1 MYTHLYLPHTYTPNP
16 ITHVAHIC
24 PSFIHTCQHNHACAY
39 MPHVTRFHVRV
50 NTIATCTQ
58 TYMCVYFMYTPTC
71 THLPLICIYSPVCT
85 HGQYTHILTHVPHTQ
100 PTHSACACAPNTH
113 GHTHSRNNLPTLHWP
128 ANTLL
133 SVVHIHIFSRES
145 VHGVRVWGVGPL
157 DRRNLAS
164 QLPPC
169 LGLCLCSCSLSP
181 KCGEGAGRAT
191 SGRGQTTV
199 ALIKNFTPPRGPAPL
214 QSPHVQLGESPKLA
228 LFTGFWGFQG
238 PHSGRYPSQL
248 RGLGSKCFGGLFCA
262 WVLPAPAGCSA
273 EGQQAPNGLQ
283 RPLLNC
289 PFPGLII
296 GRCWRG
302 YGPQI
307 LQFHMLVFLARLS
320 TCDFKI

>member
-1 MYTHLYLPHTYTPNP
+1 MGCWAAGQTESCISAASLPGP
-16 ITHVAHIC
+16 VFVQLF
-24 PSFIHTCQHNHACAY
+24 S
-39 MPHVTRFHVRV
+39 
-50 NTIATCTQ
+50 
-58 TYMCVYFMYTPTC
+58 
-71 THLPLICIYSPVCT
+71 LP
-85 HGQYTHILTHVPHTQ
+85 Q
-100 PTHSACACAPNTH
+100 
-113 GHTHSRNNLPTLHWP
+113 
-128 ANTLL
+128 
-133 SVVHIHIFSRES
+133 
-145 VHGVRVWGVGPL
+145 VWGGG
-157 DRRNLAS
+157 RKSNI
-164 QLPPC
+164 
-169 LGLCLCSCSLSP
+169 
-181 KCGEGAGRAT
+181 GEGADYCGPNQEFHT
-191 SGRGQTTV
+191 
-199 ALIKNFTPPRGPAPL
+199 PRGPAPL